1 MGTLQLRDKGR
12 IALFT
17 LPFLIPLFI
26 FWVIPLFG
34 AGYISFTDWDMIS
47 PEMTFVGLSN
57 YKELFTNPDFYKA
70 LKNTLVFSL
79 GVIIPTI
86 VFGLGIALL
95 FQKNFRGS
103 SFYKFIIF
111 SPWITTMVAVSI
123 VWSWILDPTNGIAN
137 MILNTLGHPGLE
149 WLKSSKTAML
159 GVIIVTIWK
168 GLGWTMIFYIGAL
181 EKIPESLYEA
191 ADVDGA
197 NYFQRLR
204 KITLPMIS
212 PTTLFLVVTNMINC
226 IQVFDQIDVLT
237 QGGPAGSTRTLL
249 YMYYQSAFENFEVG
263 MASAISVVV
272 LMITVI
278 LAALNSYFS
287 KRWVYY

>member
-111 SPWITTMVAVSI
+111 SPWITPMVAVSI

>member
-1 MGTLQLRDKGR
+1 MISQVKDTARVM
-12 IALFT
+12 LFI
-17 LPFLIPLFI
+17 LPFLVPLCI

-34 AGYISFTDWDMIS
+34 AGYISLTDWDMIS
-47 PEMTFVGLSN
+47 PEMNFVGLSN
-57 YKELFTNPDFYKA
+57 YKELFHNADFYKA
-70 LKNTLVFSL
+70 LINTLIFSA

-86 VFGLGIALL
+86 VLGLGLALI
-95 FQKNFRGS
+95 FQKNFKGS

-111 SPWITTMVAVSI
+111 SPWITPMVAVSI
-123 VWSWILDPTNGIAN
+123 VWSWIFDPTSGIAN
-137 MILNTLGHPGLE
+137 CLLNAVGLSGLQ
-149 WLKSSKTAML
+149 WLKSSDTALL

-181 EKIPESLYEA
+181 EKIPASLYEA

-197 NYFQRLR
+197 NYIQKLI
-204 KITLPMIS
+204 KITVPMIS

-237 QGGPAGSTRTLL
+237 QGGPAGSTRTLI
-249 YMYYQSAFENFEVG
+249 YMYYQSAFQNFEVG
-263 MASAISVVV
+263 MASAIAMVV
-272 LMITVI
+272 LIITVI
-278 LAALNSYFS
+278 LAVINNYIS